1 MLGCGPKE
9 MDVQLKMANRDK
21 LDQWMNER
29 RTMGRDMR
37 AIKGLPPEGS
47 TYSDGELITHPVN
60 IAWEDTTTG
69 EVFAIEYETPPNVAV
84 SGRLEAARSD
94 DVGRSDAP
102 QG

>member
-47 TYSDGELITHPVN
+47 TYSDGELITRPVN

-69 EVFAIEYETPPNVAV
+69 EVFAIEYETPPNAEVT
-84 SGRLEAARSD
+84 G
-94 DVGRSDAP
+94 AP
-102 QG
+102 HEKPGDSNGD